1 MGIVKHRVYFVLEK
15 HYINITLLSYL
26 IQQTS
31 ALSQLG
37 LSKKPQIKMAA
48 SQDDSIHQSKHSRAN
63 SDDGNF

>member
-15 HYINITLLSYL
+15 HYINEPYL